1 MDGDATIIGPKIW
14 MNVQAIQV
22 ESSNL
27 DIQRFLWQV
36 EAIGQ
41 QFLPNAARFSRRFK
55 ALRSRDLGPS
65 VHRSAL

>member
-27 DIQRFLWQV
+27 DIQVFYNIQ
-36 EAIGQ
+36 
-41 QFLPNAARFSRRFK
+41 
-55 ALRSRDLGPS
+55 ALITWNK
-65 VHRSAL
+65 